1 MQFTGKG
8 KLNTNLGVSTQRGF
22 QVCARRIG
30 QSFIWLSVL
39 LALCTVPAMWGQLPT
54 ATILGVVK
62 DSSGAVVPG
71 ANVIARNVD
80 TGQSRSATTAP
91 DGSYRFNALPVGNYE
106 VRVERQGFEAAVRS
120 GLTLTVSQEAVVNF
134 TLQVGTAAQT
144 VAVTAEAPLVD
155 TTSGSLGGTVNE
167 QKVSDLPLNGR
178 NYIDLVLLEPGVSL
192 DVNRPQGEATWYSS
206 NGASVRSNY
215 YMLDGT
221 PTRNLYGTNPAS
233 MTATALGVDGVRE
246 FRVITNSFSAEY
258 GMSMGSQMV
267 IVSKSGTNQYHGDLF
282 EYLRNS
288 VFDARNF
295 FDYPTDR
302 RLPEFIRN
310 QFGGSFGGP
319 IQKNKTF
326 FFGTWESLHERLGT
340 TNFDPNLPGA
350 GCHGPAGAL
359 ITVQACPQLQK
370 NEIVAPVIAPILAL
384 FPNPNL
390 PGNNYTFPFS
400 QPTLEN
406 YTQERIDHTF
416 SEKDTIFARFTGDWA
431 SRSIVQSFP
440 QYFDNQKS
448 QLYYVTLSE
457 NHIFTPTLLNTARYS
472 WSGTRLNTGGPLP
485 YSGPQYS
492 LVPGMPLGQINLLG
506 NTFGPDTPIPLYENQ
521 YVWSWSDDM
530 FYTRGKHS
538 MKFGTLINRFT
549 QEPVG
554 PAFLRGAVN
563 FGSLD
568 SFLQG
573 VPVSYHAITPGSDY
587 QRKYRYE
594 TYGFYFQDD
603 MRLNSRFTL
612 NLGLRYE
619 FNTVPREVNGKEAS
633 LRNVSTDAAQT
644 LGPIMVNNSLH
655 NFSPRFGF
663 AWDVFGDG
671 KTAVRGG
678 YALLY
683 DISNI
688 GSALI
693 TVGNGQPPFSSS
705 SSVANPT
712 GAVMTLPLF
721 FPASAVGKNLQLIDY
736 NLKQPSMDQFNLT
749 VERQLPGQMV
759 LSLAYVGSRGYH
771 ILHDSEGN
779 PVVPTG
785 VPLNG
790 VCVPHPA
797 GQSVNLNAPTCFLPG
812 DPRTNP
818 NWTTIA
824 FRTDNSQSW
833 YNSLQAGVV
842 KRLSKG
848 LEFQA
853 SYTFSKSIDQME
865 NQLGSDQGSGESAL
879 PTDPTHPYVDQAL
892 SSFNATNNFRFNAIY
907 HLPNTTAKG
916 AVGALANG
924 WWISG
929 IESLSS
935 GFPFTPCLQNNQSL
949 SGVGGGASCL
959 DRPNLN
965 PGRTDS
971 NISFGTTAGCPGVAA
986 GQALGTASLWFDPCA
1001 FSLQPMGFLGN
1012 AGRNILTGPGFANLD
1027 FSAVKDTH
1035 IPKLGEQGLLEF
1047 RAEIFNILNHANFA
1061 FSPISNA
1068 DRVVFSGTAVN
1079 GAAGQM
1085 VATANPSRQ
1094 IQFALKL
1101 IF

>member
-1 MQFTGKG
+1 MQTTASRNNTPSEATPHLATISTSKIGKTAIS
-8 KLNTNLGVSTQRGF
+8 L
-22 QVCARRIG
+22 I
-30 QSFIWLSVL
+30 VL
-39 LALCTVPAMWGQLPT
+39 LAFCIIPAVWAQLPT

-62 DSSGAVVPG
+62 DASGAVVPG
-71 ANVIARNVD
+71 ATVTARNVD
-80 TGQSRSATTAP
+80 TGQTRSLTTEG

-106 VRVERQGFEAAVRS
+106 VRVERQGFQAAVRS
-120 GLTLTVSQEAVVNF
+120 GLTLTVSQEAVLNF
-134 TLQVGTAAQT
+134 ALQVGTATQT

-178 NYIDLVLLEPGVSL
+178 NYIDLVLLQPGVSL
-192 DVNRPQGEATWYSS
+192 DTNRPQGEATWYSS

-221 PTRNLYGTNPAS
+221 PTRNLYGTNPSS

-246 FRVITNSFSAEY
+246 FRVITNAFSAEY

-267 IVSKSGTNQYHGDLF
+267 IVSKGGTNQFHGDLF

-288 VFDARNF
+288 VLDARNF
-295 FDYPTDR
+295 FDYTTDR

-310 QFGGSFGGP
+310 QFGGSIGGP

-340 TNFDPNLPGA
+340 TNVVPSVPGA

-359 ITVQACPQLQK
+359 ITVAACPQLEK
-370 NEIVAPVIAPILAL
+370 NEIVSQVTAPLLAL
-384 FPNPNL
+384 FPLPNL
-390 PGNNYTFPFS
+390 PGNNFTFPFS

-406 YTQERIDHTF
+406 YTQERVDHTF

-431 SRSIVQSFP
+431 SRNIVQQFP
-440 QYFDNQKS
+440 QFYDAQKS
-448 QLYYVTLSE
+448 QLYFVTLSE

-485 YSGPQYS
+485 YDGPQYS

-506 NTFGPDTPIPLYENQ
+506 NTFGPDVPIPLYENQ
-521 YVWSWSDDM
+521 YIWSWSDDM
-530 FYTRGKHS
+530 FYTHGKHS
-538 MKFGTLINRFT
+538 MKYGTLINRIT

-554 PAFLRGAVN
+554 PAFLRGAVT

-568 SFLQG
+568 NFLLG
-573 VPVSYHAITPGSDY
+573 IPSNYHAITPGSDY
-587 QRKYRYE
+587 ARKYRNE

-603 MRLNSRFTL
+603 YRVTPRFTL

-633 LRNVSTDAAQT
+633 LRNVRQDAAQT
-644 LGPIMVNNSLH
+644 IGPLMVNNSLH

-678 YALLY
+678 WALLY

-693 TVGNGQPPFSSS
+693 TVGNGQPPYSSS
-705 SSVANPT
+705 SSVRNST
-712 GAVMTLPLF
+712 NSVMTLPLV
-721 FPASAVGKNLQLIDY
+721 FPESAVGKNLQLIDY
-736 NLKQPSMDQFNLT
+736 NLKQPSMQQYNLT
-749 VERQLPGQMV
+749 IERQLPGQMV
-759 LSLAYVGSRGYH
+759 LSLAYAGSRGYH
-771 ILHDSEGN
+771 IVHGTEGN
-779 PVVPTG
+779 PEVPQG
-785 VPLNG
+785 VPSNG
-790 VCVPHPA
+790 VCVPLPA
-797 GQSVNLNAPTCFLPG
+797 GQSVNLNAPTCFLG
-812 DPRTNP
+812 NDPRTNP
-818 NWTTIA
+818 NWSTIA
-824 FRTDNSQSW
+824 FRTANTSSW
-833 YNSLQAGVV
+833 YNSAQVGVL
-842 KRLSKG
+842 KRLSRG
-848 LEFQA
+848 LEFQG
-853 SYTFSKSIDQME
+853 SYTLSKSIDQIE
-865 NQLGSDQGSGESAL
+865 NQLGSDQGSGEAAL
-879 PTDPTHPYVDQAL
+879 QTDPTHPYVDQGL
-892 SSFNATNNFRFNAIY
+892 SSFNATHNFRFNAIY
-907 HLPNTTAKG
+907 HLPTTTAKG
-916 AVGALANG
+916 FVGALANG
-924 WWISG
+924 WWVSG
-929 IESLSS
+929 IESLQS

-949 SGVGGGASCL
+949 SGVGGGSSCV

-965 PGRTDS
+965 AGRTNS
-971 NISFGTTAGCPGVAA
+971 NITSGTTAGCPGVAA
-986 GQALGTASLWFDPCA
+986 GQKLGTANLFFDPCA

-1012 AGRNILTGPGFANLD
+1012 AGRNILSGPGLANLD
-1027 FSAVKDTH
+1027 FSAVKDTR
-1035 IPKLGEQGLLEF
+1035 IPFLGEAGSLQF
-1047 RAEIFNILNHANFA
+1047 RAEIFNIFNHTNLG
-1061 FSPISNA
+1061 FSPIDNA
-1068 DRVVFSGTAVN
+1068 DRVVFSGSKIN
-1079 GAAGQM
+1079 PAAGVM
-1085 VATANPSRQ
+1085 IGTATPSRQ